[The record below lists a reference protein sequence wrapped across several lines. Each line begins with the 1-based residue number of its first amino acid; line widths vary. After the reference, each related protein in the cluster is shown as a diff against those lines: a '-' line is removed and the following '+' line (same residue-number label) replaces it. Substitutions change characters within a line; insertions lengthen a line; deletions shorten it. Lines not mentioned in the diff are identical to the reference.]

1 MPEERISRELIESI
15 ELMMFCNA
23 FSRKT
28 LHISSTLP
36 HGDRFF
42 YDYSV
47 YIAYCLYMPSWH
59 LAHGTTCSK
68 KQPVVAR

>member
-23 FSRKT
+23 FSKKK
-28 LHISSTLP
+28 HSTFPLLCR
-36 HGDRFF
+36 GDRFF

-47 YIAYCLYMPSWH
+47 YISYCLYMPSWH